1 MNTRLRSL
9 DDGRWPRAPTD
20 LLLASAD
27 AALRRRLVQR
37 LRREPGIHVARDRAG
52 VERALAG
59 LSPPVLVLDFSMRGF
74 QRLESLRMIRAL
86 SPTTGTILLIESP
99 DDDSALRAL
108 KEGARGYCARTTEP
122 GLVVRAIQLVRQGE
136 IWVGRKVMLRLIEE
150 LAALHARRRT
160 PRTKVILLTT
170 RQTSDALILE
180 ALHRGARGYLD
191 AAAAPAFLAK
201 AVRAVHAGEAWVPRR
216 MGPKIHDRV
225 TRLAAAE
232 RKARRGRAGATRAAR
247 SSRQAWRHGAAS

>member
-9 DDGRWPRAPTD
+9 DNGRRPRAPTD

-37 LRREPGIHVARDRAG
+37 LRREPGIGRVHVARDRAG

-59 LSPPVLVLDFSMRGF
+59 LSPPVLVLDFSIRGF

-86 SPTTGTILLIESP
+86 SPTTGTILLVESP

-150 LAALHARRRT
+150 LAALHARRAAKAEDRLRLLT
-160 PRTKVILLTT
+160 ERERQISSLVAGGASNKEIADHLSITVPTVKAHLTHIFHKLGVGSRLHLAILALEAGSGATTKV
-170 RQTSDALILE
+170 Q
-180 ALHRGARGYLD
+180 
-191 AAAAPAFLAK
+191 
-201 AVRAVHAGEAWVPRR
+201 
-216 MGPKIHDRV
+216 
-225 TRLAAAE
+225 
-232 RKARRGRAGATRAAR
+232 
-247 SSRQAWRHGAAS
+247 